1 MAKKQQKKET
11 GKKRVTFTLEA
22 PWANEVILM
31 GDFNKW
37 NAKNHPMKKD
47 EVGIW
52 KKTTM
57 LPPGRYEYRFL
68 VNGQWENDPK
78 NDQVCVNCFGTQNN
92 IIHIL

>member
-11 GKKRVTFTLEA
+11 GKRRVIFTLES

-37 NAKNHPMKKD
+37 NAKTHPMKKD
-47 EVGIW
+47 EGGIW
-52 KKTTM
+52 KKTVM
-57 LPPGRYEYRFL
+57 LHPGRYEYRFL

-78 NDQVCVNCFGTQNN
+78 NDEVCANRFGTQNN
-92 IIHIL
+92 IIHI